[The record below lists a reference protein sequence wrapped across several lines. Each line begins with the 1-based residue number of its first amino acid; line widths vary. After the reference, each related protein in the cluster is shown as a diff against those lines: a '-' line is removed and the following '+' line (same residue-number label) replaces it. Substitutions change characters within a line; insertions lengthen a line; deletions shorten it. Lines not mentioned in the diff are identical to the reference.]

1 MKTVM
6 IKGEVLAD
14 GHLRL
19 DVPCGLPPGPVA
31 RLKSA
36 LSFSPILKRCRSVR
50 PVFQRSKAA
59 WPVNSLMISILN
71 RSSTR
76 WRSTGKS
83 HCFPN
88 DSSRQIAHRLV
99 DLSSVDS
106 FQLEPVLLEDIEN
119 LPAFEAVPEMHDRI
133 LVIQANRLGVAM
145 ITKDESIQKAN
156 VIEII
161 WN

>member
-19 DVPCGLPPGPVA
+19 DVPADCPQA
-31 RLKSA
+31 RLKSV
-36 LSFSPILKRCRSVR
+36 LSFSLILKRCRSVR

-88 DSSRQIAHRLV
+88 DSSRQIAHRLI
-99 DLSSVDS
+99 DLSSVD
-106 FQLEPVLLEDIEN
+106 
-119 LPAFEAVPEMHDRI
+119 
-133 LVIQANRLGVAM
+133 
-145 ITKDESIQKAN
+145 
-156 VIEII
+156 
-161 WN
+161 